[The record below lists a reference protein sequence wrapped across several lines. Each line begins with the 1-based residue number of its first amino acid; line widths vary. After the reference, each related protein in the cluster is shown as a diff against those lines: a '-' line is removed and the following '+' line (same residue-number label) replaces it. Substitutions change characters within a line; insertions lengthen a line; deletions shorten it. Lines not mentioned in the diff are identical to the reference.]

1 MIKQTINDVMEQLED
16 ETKYIMVDGKPVSL
30 KAVVDKILSEDNEK
44 KRRIS
49 EG

>member
-1 MIKQTINDVMEQLED
+1 MSNINEAMEDLED
-16 ETKYIMVDGKPVSL
+16 ETKYIMVDGEPTSI
-30 KAVVDKILSEDNEK
+30 KAVIDKILSEDNEK